1 MLRVALF
8 TALTFACSPATVM
21 ADVALVQRA
30 VDQICPLEDMTGLDA
45 QARLPGA
52 WLLSETRRPATG
64 MANVIDL
71 TLDLGAKGVLE
82 INRLQPGGGLRR
94 FTVSLF
100 ARQGEKLA
108 PVLQA
113 AADGSCRLRAGR
125 AIRTEADGWVWLD
138 QLEDDLVTLRWS
150 EILQM
155 PWPEGRDPGGIRVA
169 LVDSGLAYNLPGI
182 ADRLARDA
190 TGHPLGYDFWDMD
203 PWPYDGDTG
212 RNPFAPIR
220 HGTAVASV
228 LLREAPSAQVI
239 PLRYPRP
246 DMSRMGD
253 VVAHAADAGARIL
266 AMPLGSRSAA
276 DWTAFTEALAR
287 HDMLAIV
294 SAGNNGQDIDATPL
308 YPATLPLENMLVVTS
323 SDGFGKLAE
332 GSNWGGQS
340 VDIMLPAER
349 VPVTDFRGA
358 AATASGSSYAVPR
371 LAALAVRL
379 LERDPNLDA
388 RSLRAALLARAKPSP
403 FEEEGRLAAG
413 WIADPLDD

>member
-64 MANVIDL
+64 TANVIDL
-71 TLDLGAKGVLE
+71 TLDLGAQGVLE

-190 TGHPLGYDFWDMD
+190 TGQPLGYDFWDMD

-266 AMPLGSRSAA
+266 AMPLGSRSAT
-276 DWTAFTEALAR
+276 DWTDFAEALAR

-308 YPATLPLENMLVVTS
+308 YPATLPLDNMLVVTS

-349 VPVTDFRGA
+349 VPITDFRGA

-379 LERDPNLDA
+379 LERDPHLDA

-403 FEEEGRLAAG
+403 FEEDDRLATG